1 MLVELPAWAWQL
13 AISCWTCCWVWP
25 CSGTT
30 VSAKAGRQM
39 SEASRVQRQG
49 AKEIMEVRLSKEV
62 DGADVSPTMWSSV
75 WFGSGQCDGDADQW
89 ARSIGFR

>member
-1 MLVELPAWAWQL
+1 M
-13 AISCWTCCWVWP
+13 SR

-30 VSAKAGRQM
+30 VSAKAGVQM

-49 AKEIMEVRLSKEV
+49 ATEIMEVRLSKEV

-75 WFGSGQCDGDADQW
+75 WFGSGQRDGGADQW